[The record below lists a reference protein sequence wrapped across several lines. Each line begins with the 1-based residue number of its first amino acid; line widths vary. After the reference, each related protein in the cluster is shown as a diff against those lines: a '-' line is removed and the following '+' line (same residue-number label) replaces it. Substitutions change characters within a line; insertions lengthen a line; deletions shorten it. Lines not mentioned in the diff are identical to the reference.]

1 MTTDVRA
8 AAKHLL
14 ALREA
19 QDSFLGFVRL
29 HHPDWAI
36 PDFHLDLIQKL
47 DLFERDQLGVD
58 NLLVTMPPRHSKS
71 TYSTVLFPSY
81 YMARDPQRYV
91 MSCSYNAEL
100 ATGFGREIR
109 QHVESKLTTQAFPDF
124 QLNPKFT
131 AADSWRTESGGLY
144 NAVGIGGT
152 TSGRPTN
159 LLIVDDPIKA
169 REDAESMTSRN
180 KTWNYYTSALA
191 TRLQPTH
198 DNRPAK
204 QLIILTRWHPDDL
217 AGRLMETADWQEGRW
232 EHINYQAII
241 TTTEHT
247 TVLRTALPADHPL
260 FLDPANNPDHK
271 DLITKIKS
279 STKPDSAR
287 PPHDRLTTTL
297 TTTTERALW
306 PERFPLPDLKRR
318 QRLNPH
324 DFASLYQ
331 QEPFIKGGN
340 LIKSSWWRTYPS
352 DLNPTNLQ
360 TLIIAVDTAFKK
372 SEQSDYSV
380 AVTAGMDASGDIY
393 LIDILRA
400 RLDYP
405 DLKQRLIQ
413 LNNRWRGR
421 GLRGLYV
428 EDKASGQSII
438 QDLKRGT
445 GMAVIPYQVG
455 SRDKVSRVQSIL
467 PLIEGGRV
475 FLPESAPWLDDFTE
489 ETQTFPN
496 GRHDDLEKKRKIDE
510 VLVDMRALLEEGKED
525 EAFVKYPRNYLI
537 YGERLKAMVTQKRD
551 FFNTKGDPHIWL
563 HGFAG
568 AGKTAVLA
576 FIYPTYFK
584 KNLHNEFFDLYDP
597 KVHTHYRDWETD
609 RKSTRLNSSH

>member
-1 MTTDVRA
+1 MTTDIRA

-14 ALREA
+14 ALRQA

-29 HHPDWAI
+29 IHPEWEV
-36 PDFHLDLIQKL
+36 PPFHADLIAKL
-47 DLFERDQLGVD
+47 DAFERDELGVN
-58 NLLVTMPPRHSKS
+58 NLLITMPPRHSKS

-81 YMARDPQRYV
+81 YMARDPMRFI

-109 QHVESKLTTQAFPDF
+109 AIVENKLTTQAFPDF

-131 AADSWRTESGGLY
+131 AADSWRTDPGGIY

-152 TSGRPTN
+152 TSGRPAN

-169 REDAESMTSRN
+169 REDAESMTQRN

-217 AGRLMETADWQEGRW
+217 AGRIMETDDWHEGLW

-241 TTTEHT
+241 TETRHT
-247 TVLRTALPADHPL
+247 RVLRTQLPPDHPL
-260 FLDPANNPDHK
+260 FLNKDDPAHRAE
-271 DLITKIKS
+271 LTRIKS
-279 STKPDSAR
+279 LTKPESAR
-287 PPHDRLTTTL
+287 PPSDRLETTL
-297 TTTTERALW
+297 TETTERALW
-306 PERFPLPDLKRR
+306 PERFPLADLKRR

-331 QEPFIKGGN
+331 QEPFIRGGN
-340 LIKSSWWRTYPS
+340 LIKSNWWRTYPS
-352 DLNPTNLQ
+352 DLASSLTSGLTSASNGLH
-360 TLIIAVDTAFKK
+360 TLIIGVDTAFKK
-372 SEQSDYSV
+372 SETADYSV
-380 AVTAGMDASGDIY
+380 AMVAGMDAMGDIY
-393 LIDILRA
+393 LIDVQRY

-445 GMAVIPYQVG
+445 GMAVIPYKVG

-475 FLPESAPWLDDFTE
+475 FLPESAPWLDDFIE
-489 ETQTFPN
+489 ETQAFPN
-496 GRHDDLEKKRKIDE
+496 GRNDDQVDALSMTLDILSRTALTPEMLSLHVDVGQSLNTLAGPQNTLAPDGQPRSIDPQT
-510 VLVDMRALLEEGKED
+510 RAL
-525 EAFVKYPRNYLI
+525 EAAFPRDGTNSHSTQNPLSTSLF
-537 YGERLKAMVTQKRD
+537 GRSLTQALKRSKWS
-551 FFNTKGDPHIWL
+551 GWGH
-563 HGFAG
+563 
-568 AGKTAVLA
+568 
-576 FIYPTYFK
+576 
-584 KNLHNEFFDLYDP
+584 
-597 KVHTHYRDWETD
+597 
-609 RKSTRLNSSH
+609 

>member
-1 MTTDVRA
+1 MTADIKA

-14 ALREA
+14 SLRAA

-29 HHPDWAI
+29 IHPEWEV
-36 PDFHLDLIQKL
+36 PDFHADLIRKL
-47 DLFERDQLGVD
+47 DAFERDELGVN
-58 NLLVTMPPRHSKS
+58 NLLITMPPRHSKS

-81 YMARDPQRYV
+81 YMARDPLRFT

-109 QHVESKLTTQAFPDF
+109 SIVENKLTTQAFPDF
-124 QLNPKFT
+124 TLNPKFT
-131 AADSWRTESGGLY
+131 AADSWRTEPGGIY

-152 TSGRPTN
+152 TSGRPAN

-169 REDAESMTSRN
+169 REDAESMTQRN

-217 AGRLMETADWQEGRW
+217 AGRIMETEDWHEGLW

-241 TTTEHT
+241 TETKHT
-247 TVLRTALPADHPL
+247 RTLRTALPADHPL
-260 FLDPANNPDHK
+260 FLNKDDPDHK
-271 DLITKIKS
+271 KELTRIKAL
-279 STKPDSAR
+279 TKPESAR
-287 PPHDRLTTTL
+287 PAKDCLEVTVTTTD
-297 TTTTERALW
+297 ERALW
-306 PERFPLPDLKRR
+306 PERFPLTDLKRR

-331 QEPFIKGGN
+331 QEPFIRGGN
-340 LIKSSWWRTYPS
+340 LIKSSWWRTYPA

-360 TLIIAVDTAFKK
+360 TLIIGVDTAFKK
-372 SEQSDYSV
+372 SETADYSV
-380 AVTAGMDASGDIY
+380 AIVAGMDAVGDIY
-393 LIDILRA
+393 LIDVMRA

-405 DLKQRLIQ
+405 ELKQRLIH

-445 GMAVIPYQVG
+445 GMAVIPYKVG
-455 SRDKVSRVQSIL
+455 SRDKVARVQSIL

-475 FLPESAPWLDDFTE
+475 YLPETAPWLDDFTE

-496 GRHDDLEKKRKIDE
+496 GRNDDQ
-510 VLVDMRALLEEGKED
+510 VDTLSMCLDILSRTALTPEMLSLHVDVGQSLNTLAAPQSD
-525 EAFVKYPRNYLI
+525 WD
-537 YGERLKAMVTQKRD
+537 RLDSQKSAVERD
-551 FFNTKGDPHIWL
+551 FPRDGHNPNSTANPLSTSLFGRSLTQALKRSKW
-563 HGFAG
+563 HGWG
-568 AGKTAVLA
+568 
-576 FIYPTYFK
+576 
-584 KNLHNEFFDLYDP
+584 
-597 KVHTHYRDWETD
+597 R
-609 RKSTRLNSSH
+609 

>member
-1 MTTDVRA
+1 MTSDIRA
-8 AAKHLL
+8 AARHLL
-14 ALREA
+14 ALRSA
-19 QDSFLGFVRL
+19 QDSFSGYVKL
-29 HHPDWAI
+29 HYPDWEV
-36 PDFHLDLIQKL
+36 PDFHEDLVHKL

-58 NLLVTMPPRHSKS
+58 NVLVTMPPRHSKS

-81 YMARDPQRYV
+81 YMARDPMRFT

-109 QHVESKLTTQAFPDF
+109 QLIESPLTTQAFPDF

-131 AADSWRTESGGLY
+131 AADSWRTELGGIY

-152 TSGRPTN
+152 TSGRPAN
-159 LLIVDDPIKA
+159 LLVVDDPIKA
-169 REDAESMTSRN
+169 REDAESMTARN

-217 AGRLMETADWQEGRW
+217 AGRLMNTADWHEGRW

-247 TVLRTALPADHPL
+247 KTLRTALPPTHPL
-260 FLDPANNPDHK
+260 FLDPHSPDPATAARDATK
-271 DLITKIKS
+271 LKRIYDLP
-279 STKPDSAR
+279 STEAHRPADDKPDAII
-287 PPHDRLTTTL
+287 

-306 PERFPLPDLKRR
+306 PARFPLADLKRR
-318 QRLNPH
+318 ERLNPH

-331 QEPFIKGGN
+331 QEPFIRGGN
-340 LIKSSWWRTYPS
+340 LIKSSWWRTYPT

-360 TLIIAVDTAFKK
+360 TLIIGVDTAFKK
-372 SEQSDYSV
+372 SEQSDFSV
-380 AVTAGMDASGDIY
+380 AMVAGMDATGDIY
-393 LIDILRA
+393 LIDVIRA

-405 DLKQRLIQ
+405 ELKQRLIH

-445 GMAVIPYQVG
+445 GMAVIPYKVA
-455 SRDKVSRVQSIL
+455 RDKVSRVQSIL

-475 FLPESAPWLDDFTE
+475 HLPESAPWLDDFTDE
-489 ETQTFPN
+489 CQTFPN
-496 GRHDDLEKKRKIDE
+496 GRHDDQVDTLSMTLD
-510 VLVDMRALLEEGKED
+510 VLSRTTLSPELLSLHVDVGQSLHSLS
-525 EAFVKYPRNYLI
+525 
-537 YGERLKAMVTQKRD
+537 
-551 FFNTKGDPHIWL
+551 DPHDPNSHRQSDIERAFPRDGT
-563 HGFAG
+563 HQANGQASRHANDPTNSAF
-568 AGKTAVLA
+568 GKSLTQAL
-576 FIYPTYFK
+576 
-584 KNLHNEFFDLYDP
+584 
-597 KVHTHYRDWETD
+597 
-609 RKSTRLNSSH
+609 KSAKWSGWGV